1 MRVVMFIPSAEETRR
16 LKEWIADYSQRRGA
30 SVELCA
36 ADRREEFR
44 RQFRPN
50 FFRGVLIGA
59 GDAAGFLEAR
69 YVRELDR
76 DCRLV
81 MIDDTDRYAIQCYRL
96 HAVDFLI
103 RPLDARQVFRGMDRI
118 LYG

>member
-1 MRVVMFIPSAEETRR
+1 MRVAMLIPSAEETRQLR
-16 LKEWIADYSQRRGA
+16 EWISDYSRRTKTP
-30 SVELCA
+30 VELCA
-36 ADRREEFR
+36 ADRPEEFR
-44 RQFRPN
+44 RRFRPD

-69 YVRELDR
+69 RIRELDR

-103 RPLDARQVFRGMDRI
+103 RPLNARQVFRSMDRI
-118 LYG
+118 LY